1 VNPLL
6 IRPANQNDLDAI
18 AAMIAEEGL
27 SKWTPADLSQ
37 ELKRACSTVLVGE
50 FHMHLIVGF
59 VHVRAVPSAETD
71 GYQLEIC
78 NIAVAREHKRAGF
91 GRMLMENAIAELDR
105 YLPGAVRLE
114 VRASN
119 HSARSF
125 YGKLGFVETGVRK
138 SYYHLPEDDAVIMTL
153 VLRR

>member
-1 VNPLL
+1 VNPLI

-27 SKWTPADLSQ
+27 SNWTPADLFR
-37 ELKRACSTVLVGE
+37 ELKRECSAVLVAE
-50 FHMHLIVGF
+50 RQKHVIVGF
-59 VHVRAVPSAETD
+59 VHVRAVPSSETD
-71 GYQLEIC
+71 GYHLEVC
-78 NIAVAREHKRAGF
+78 NIAVARKHKRAGF
-91 GRMLMENAIAELDR
+91 GRVLIENAIAELDR
-105 YLPGAVRLE
+105 YLPGAVHLE

-119 HSARSF
+119 HNARSF